1 MKTTAIPVSPL
12 QSPSGSRLAARLPD
26 FVTFMKPRVMALA
39 VFTALL
45 GMITAPGHLDPL
57 VGSTAVLGIAA
68 GASAAGVLNMWCEAL
83 SHQLDRGGAMFGR
96 PAEPQAA
103 VAAPTSETPF
113 WEDVK
118 RAAGGERRW
127 TLNVLWTAA

>member
-57 VGSTAVLGIAA
+57 VGSAAVLAIAA
-68 GASAAGVLNMWCEAL
+68 GASAAGVLNM
-83 SHQLDRGGAMFGR
+83 
-96 PAEPQAA
+96 
-103 VAAPTSETPF
+103 
-113 WEDVK
+113 
-118 RAAGGERRW
+118 
-127 TLNVLWTAA
+127 